1 MLGRIIAYRQKPMVE
16 SADRHFLRP
25 RQLLSADRIDF
36 FDAINLV
43 IYAKLPL
50 LSVLKGRDLIAG
62 YIRRDE
68 AGGINSLR
76 SFHGEAE
83 LLERY
88 SHHIDRLTFPV
99 GPSVYEPLLD
109 HMSRANENA
118 LPYFFH
124 EHHLMVDRRRR
135 AALFALQYKELQDDV
150 MSGNVSLQKTDAEL
164 TSMLIAGSWM
174 TNDTL
179 KEYLRKRGVLPW
191 WENESN
197 LSSHALLERLV
208 LSDSLKG
215 SPVSTLGEVVYAP
228 QRLPEPFSP
237 RWTGPRN
244 QTQGPV
250 NTPEAASPN
259 LTLPESDAAVPSAPS
274 NRGFL
279 QRFLAAVTPAVS
291 SDRGDSN
298 GWDEASGQIDP
309 AKVEDAR
316 TTAGSDVQQKDPT
329 ALGFGGDNQQQ
340 GVEKQSEAIPLEVKL
355 ITPRVPPE
363 HEQYDEQQAPSYLLA
378 TKLLRHSRFR
388 RGDQQAPLRI
398 QAPSAPLEASDLPRP
413 PTETLLGS
421 SVATEAPREK
431 GKAPAKDLP
440 GPVTHHQQ
448 AASGKEDIGAT
459 KRDSSGEHGLGNQS
473 QEPTHQTDPYADE
486 TLMTRDE
493 VAEFINR
500 HVNSVDNYRKQ
511 PGFPEPVYIGDSPMW
526 KRGEIRKWRD
536 RKSAK

>member
-68 AGGINSLR
+68 TSGINSLR
-76 SFHGEAE
+76 SFHGEVE

-109 HMSRANENA
+109 HMSRANEYA

-135 AALFALQYKELQDDV
+135 AALFALQYKELQGDV

-164 TSMLIAGSWM
+164 SSMLIAGSWM

-179 KEYLRKRGVLPW
+179 IEYLRKRGVLPW
-191 WENESN
+191 WENEAN
-197 LSSHALLERLV
+197 LSSHALLERMV
-208 LSDSLKG
+208 LSDSLTG
-215 SPVSTLGEVVYAP
+215 SPASTLGDVVYAS
-228 QRLPEPFSP
+228 QRLPEPFGP

-244 QTQGPV
+244 QIQGPA
-250 NTPEAASPN
+250 NTPEAASQG
-259 LTLPESDAAVPSAPS
+259 LTLPASDAAVPSTPS
-274 NRGFL
+274 SRGLL
-279 QRFLAAVTPAVS
+279 QRFLAAVKPTVS
-291 SDRGDSN
+291 SNGADSK
-298 GWDEASGQIDP
+298 GGDEASGQIDP
-309 AKVEDAR
+309 SKVEDAR
-316 TTAGSDVQQKDPT
+316 TTAGSDVQQKHLT
-329 ALGFGGDNQQQ
+329 ALGVGGDNQQQ
-340 GVEKQSEAIPLEVKL
+340 GVEKQSQAIPLEVEL
-355 ITPRVPPE
+355 ITPRIPPE

-388 RGDQQAPLRI
+388 RGDQQAPLGI
-398 QAPSAPLEASDLPRP
+398 QAPSAPLKASDLPLP
-413 PTETLLGS
+413 PTEMLGS
-421 SVATEAPREK
+421 PVATEVPREK
-431 GKAPAKDLP
+431 GKAPAKEP
-440 GPVTHHQQ
+440 PVPVTHHQQ
-448 AASGKEDIGAT
+448 AATDKEDFSAKNRGSNERTA
-459 KRDSSGEHGLGNQS
+459 LGNQS
-473 QEPTHQTDPYADE
+473 QASTDPADEYADE
-486 TLMTRDE
+486 TLMTRDD
-493 VAEFINR
+493 VAEFLNR

-511 PGFPEPVYIGDSPMW
+511 PGFPDAVLIGDSPMW
-526 KRGEIRKWRD
+526 KRGQIRKWRD